1 MTQRYFGDELDALSH
16 KVIGAA
22 IQVHRHLGP
31 GLLEKAYL
39 DCLAI
44 ELAEAGITTDKE
56 VVLPL
61 RYKSVFV
68 ENAYR
73 IDLMVEN
80 SLIVEMKSCEQLL
93 PVHSAQLLTYLKL
106 TGLQLGLLMNFNLG
120 VMRQGIKRVVNGF

>member
-22 IQVHRHLGP
+22 IEVHRHLGP

-93 PVHSAQLLTYLKL
+93 PVHSA
-106 TGLQLGLLMNFNLG
+106 
-120 VMRQGIKRVVNGF
+120 

>member
-22 IQVHRHLGP
+22 IEVHRHLGP

-44 ELAEAGITTDKE
+44 ELAEAGIATEKE

-61 RYKSVFV
+61 RYKSLPNELF
-68 ENAYR
+68 AHGR
-73 IDLMVEN
+73 F
-80 SLIVEMKSCEQLL
+80 CEQPSVCAIDVL
-93 PVHSAQLLTYLKL
+93 SGLK
-106 TGLQLGLLMNFNLG
+106 
-120 VMRQGIKRVVNGF
+120 IVVA

>member
-1 MTQRYFGDELDALSH
+1 MTQRYLGDELDALSH

-22 IQVHRHLGP
+22 IEVHRHLGP

-44 ELAEAGITTDKE
+44 ELAEAGIATEKE

-73 IDLMVEN
+73 IDLMVE
-80 SLIVEMKSCEQLL
+80 KS
-93 PVHSAQLLTYLKL
+93 AD
-106 TGLQLGLLMNFNLG
+106 
-120 VMRQGIKRVVNGF
+120 R

>member
-1 MTQRYFGDELDALSH
+1 MH
-16 KVIGAA
+16 
-22 IQVHRHLGP
+22 
-31 GLLEKAYL
+31 
-39 DCLAI
+39 
-44 ELAEAGITTDKE
+44 
-56 VVLPL
+56 
-61 RYKSVFV
+61 
-68 ENAYR
+68 R